1 MERACEAGDIKAGI
15 ELISTIAG
23 RCRRHQLLCRPHS
36 RARGLRAM
44 NPQLALW
51 ATDIGAGYAG
61 SEGPNPI
68 AGYAG

>member
-1 MERACEAGDIKAGI
+1 
-15 ELISTIAG
+15 
-23 RCRRHQLLCRPHS
+23 
-36 RARGLRAM
+36 M